1 MSADT
6 SASSEATHSRG
17 EVSRYEQPKS
27 PMPPQHQEKP
37 GLESKMTP
45 RPNYKAPLYRP
56 ANKLEEKVA
65 LISGGD
71 SGIGRAVALLFARE
85 GADVAI
91 TYLPEEERDAKETK
105 AAIEQEGARGL
116 IIDGDIKQ
124 QKFCKKAVETT
135 IDNFGRLDIL

>member
-1 MSADT
+1 
-6 SASSEATHSRG
+6 
-17 EVSRYEQPKS
+17 
-27 PMPPQHQEKP
+27 MPPQHQEKP

-91 TYLPEEERDAKETK
+91 TYLPEEKTDALVTK
-105 AAIEQEGARGL
+105 KSIEAQNRKALLIEGDVCEPG
-116 IIDGDIKQ
+116 
-124 QKFCKKAVETT
+124 FCREAVEKTV
-135 IDNFGRLDIL
+135 DEFGKLDILVNNAAFQQSQQSLDELSEEQ